1 MFMQMDDASSNS
13 TDENFYDVV
22 DENYEDDGE
31 HCVTPLVEDLG
42 DDETQNLITTL

>member
-1 MFMQMDDASSNS
+1 MDDASSNS

-22 DENYEDDGE
+22 DVNTDDDE
-31 HCVTPLVEDLG
+31 HSVTPLAEDLD